1 MRRFLAWVAAI
12 SLFAALGTGAQAY
25 APDDVV
31 GEVADLLRG
40 TNDPGA
46 EISGQPLGY
55 AAADALREQAGADIA
70 IVNGAD
76 IAHNLQG
83 GEVTWADVQAV
94 FTEEREAGLARV
106 TPAQLKAMLET
117 AVSNLVT
124 GDDDCLI
131 LDRSRHPGFVQPSG
145 FSYEADGSAA
155 PGDRILSIKL
165 SDGTKLDLT
174 DNVTVCT
181 LAASTYMLSG
191 GYDMPAVSYAPLGF
205 TLAEALADAIAG
217 TTLPVPDDER
227 VRIVGTGDLRII
239 DMFPIGLVIL
249 AAVLIGMFNFKKNT
263 RYDYTRYNYRNE
275 EGYERKKYIKN

>member
-1 MRRFLAWVAAI
+1 M
-12 SLFAALGTGAQAY
+12 
-25 APDDVV
+25 
-31 GEVADLLRG
+31 
-40 TNDPGA
+40 
-46 EISGQPLGY
+46 
-55 AAADALREQAGADIA
+55 
-70 IVNGAD
+70 
-76 IAHNLQG
+76 
-83 GEVTWADVQAV
+83 
-94 FTEEREAGLARV
+94 
-106 TPAQLKAMLET
+106 
-117 AVSNLVT
+117 
-124 GDDDCLI
+124 
-131 LDRSRHPGFVQPSG
+131 
-145 FSYEADGSAA
+145 
-155 PGDRILSIKL
+155 SIKL

-174 DNVTVCT
+174 DNVTVYT

-217 TTLPVPDDER
+217 TTLSVPDDER